1 MVDFTGFIFRSIII
15 IAVIVALFAILDR
28 VLKGGTKKAEKKPE
42 EKKPEPKPAPAPVQ
56 PISKLE
62 PEVVQKPTMQIYNS
76 ELADDLNEILKKTET
91 DNTVRLKIENHVHK
105 ESNVAKYIKSKNY
118 RNFDFGTEENTE
130 EKEEPMTF
138 TIEDYKRIMAL
149 SNIDDKK

>member
-28 VLKGGTKKAEKKPE
+28 ILKGSTKKTEKKPE
-42 EKKPEPKPAPAPVQ
+42 EKKSEPAPAPVQ
-56 PISKLE
+56 PISK
-62 PEVVQKPTMQIYNS
+62 PESEAVQKPTMQIYNS

-118 RNFDFGTEENTE
+118 RNFDFGAEENIE

-149 SNIDDKK
+149 GNIDDKK